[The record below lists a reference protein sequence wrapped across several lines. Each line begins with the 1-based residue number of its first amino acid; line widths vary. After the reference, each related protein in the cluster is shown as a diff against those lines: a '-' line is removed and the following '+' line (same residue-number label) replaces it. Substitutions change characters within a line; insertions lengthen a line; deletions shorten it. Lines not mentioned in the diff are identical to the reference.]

1 MPPLFRFALV
11 IVATLVALGR
21 YLQEARRLS
30 IIKRLPG
37 REARDYYERT
47 RQNNE
52 RFLLVLASLLVA
64 LAIGA
69 VIYTFVLP
77 R

>member
-1 MPPLFRFALV
+1 MSPLFRFALV

-37 REARDYYERT
+37 VQARDYYERT

-52 RFLLVLASLLVA
+52 RFLLVLSVILVVMA
-64 LAIGA
+64 ATA
-69 VIYTFVLP
+69 VVYTFVLP

>member
-1 MPPLFRFALV
+1 MSPLFRFALV
-11 IVATLVALGR
+11 VLATLVALGR

-37 REARDYYERT
+37 AQARDFYERT

-52 RFLLVLASLLVA
+52 RSLLVLSVGLVA
-64 LAIGA
+64 AAIAA
-69 VIYTFVLP
+69 VVYTFVLP